1 MPQVNSIFTSISTIC
16 VRKENTHLFLIPIA
30 LRNWWIYMYKK
41 SLQSVPSSSFK
52 WVTHEAL
59 SMDPPDKANFTAKTQ
74 FILVIRRNNEGHLT

>member
-1 MPQVNSIFTSISTIC
+1 
-16 VRKENTHLFLIPIA
+16 
-30 LRNWWIYMYKK
+30 MYKK

-74 FILVIRRNNEGHLT
+74 FILVIRQNNEGHLT